1 MLAASNTLAIHP
13 ARLQTPAKAAGSL
26 LVRTSGEHSV
36 IWTEEQDQTLIA
48 LRSDGYSAAEIGAK
62 IGFSRNAVL
71 GRVYRLNLP
80 PLDPNYRRTERK
92 AIVSTSPNVRPW
104 SVDED
109 DLLAQLRADGISNY
123 AIAAKLGRAI
133 RTVAKRVTELKLHRK
148 KQAIQDRHYMLGP
161 PRSKT
166 PTPPKFFV
174 SQVAPGSSPVPL
186 IYRTGCCYPVTD
198 EKPHKFCNEPAD
210 GSYCEFHRSIMYHK
224 RAA

>member
-1 MLAASNTLAIHP
+1 M
-13 ARLQTPAKAAGSL
+13 
-26 LVRTSGEHSV
+26 

-109 DLLAQLRADGISNY
+109 ALVQLERSRRCSGP
-123 AIAAKLGRAI
+123 I
-133 RTVAKRVTELKLHRK
+133 RVEIREVK
-148 KQAIQDRHYMLGP
+148 
-161 PRSKT
+161 
-166 PTPPKFFV
+166 
-174 SQVAPGSSPVPL
+174 
-186 IYRTGCCYPVTD
+186 
-198 EKPHKFCNEPAD
+198 
-210 GSYCEFHRSIMYHK
+210 
-224 RAA
+224 